1 MVCDKLG
8 RRRIIFRNPYRMGQD
23 VYHANYATDRLS
35 HFQSDICGLSTL
47 YAATLCLSSVTYADS
62 LQVGIAITRSELSA
76 SLQM

>member
-1 MVCDKLG
+1 
-8 RRRIIFRNPYRMGQD
+8 MGQD

-35 HFQSDICGLSTL
+35 HFQSDICGLSAL